1 MFYNQRQLIFKH
13 SQAFKKTLYVRN
25 KNRSLKELIIN
36 NFSVEEFTM
45 NRLRT

>member
-13 SQAFKKTLYVRN
+13 SQPFKKTLYVRN